1 MKNIKIEQEIDK
13 IESFIKKNFNRLK
26 NNSTDQKR
34 FIKYA
39 FFFEKIK
46 KSFYELNKE
55 DSKNTD
61 KIIIN
66 DILTLKKIIL
76 ENHRPI

>member
-13 IESFIKKNFNRLK
+13 IESFIKKNFNKLK

-39 FFFEKIK
+39 FFLEKIK